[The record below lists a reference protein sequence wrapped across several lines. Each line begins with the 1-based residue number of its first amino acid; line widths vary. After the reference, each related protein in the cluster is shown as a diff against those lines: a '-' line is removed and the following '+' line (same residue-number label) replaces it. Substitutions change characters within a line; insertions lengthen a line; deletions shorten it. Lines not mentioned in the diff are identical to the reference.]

1 MSQFYSHGKLL
12 ITGEYLVLDGAKA
25 LAVPTVFGQDL
36 SVKKNDS
43 NKIHWKSFDH
53 MGEVWFETEL
63 DANLLPCQKD
73 QKSPDIELRLI
84 QILKEAK
91 KLNPLFL
98 HDDQGCLLE
107 TKLEFDRNWGLGT
120 SSTLINNIASW
131 AEIDAFELLQRS
143 IGGSGYDIACA
154 QQDHPILYSLDQGH
168 PQIQEAKFN
177 PAFKENLFF
186 VFLNQKQNSREGIA
200 RYKSNPHM
208 SKQVFSEID
217 LITQEMT
224 LCKELTRFEALMAEH
239 EKIISS
245 IIKIEPVQKIMF
257 KDYFGQIKSLGAW
270 GGDFI
275 LATGNELT
283 PDYFAK
289 KGFKTVIPYR
299 EMVL

>member
-1 MSQFYSHGKLL
+1 MSQYYSHGKLL

-25 LAVPTVFGQDL
+25 LAVPTKYGQDL
-36 SVKKNDS
+36 SVEKNVS

-53 MGEVWFETEL
+53 KGELWFETEL
-63 DANLLPCQKD
+63 DPDLQTGQKQ
-73 QKSPDIELRLI
+73 QKTPEIELRLI

-91 KLNPLFL
+91 KLNPTFL
-98 HDDQGCLLE
+98 SGDQGYRVE
-107 TKLEFDRNWGLGT
+107 TKLEFNRDWGLGT
-120 SSTLINNIASW
+120 SSTLLNNIASW
-131 AEIDAFELLQRS
+131 AGIDAFELLQHS
-143 IGGSGYDIACA
+143 MGGSGYDIACA
-154 QQDHPILYSLDQGH
+154 QNDHPILYSLDQGH

-177 PAFKENLFF
+177 PPFKENLFF

-200 RYKSNPHM
+200 RYRAIPHKS
-208 SKQVFSEID
+208 KEVFSEID
-217 LITQEMT
+217 LITKEMMI
-224 LCKELTRFEALMAEH
+224 CKELPRFNALMAEH

-245 IIKIEPVQKIMF
+245 IINIEPIQKTLF
-257 KDYFGQIKSLGAW
+257 KDYFGHIKSLGAW